1 MKARTLGRLHP
12 GQQAVIRQ
20 LNGPEKLRHRLAD
33 MGLTP
38 GAQVRL
44 KKTAPLGD
52 PLEIEVRGYA
62 LTLRRRDAE
71 AVGLFAEGGARGW
84 KKQP

>member
-1 MKARTLGRLHP
+1 MKARTLGQLHP

-33 MGLTP
+33 MGLT
-38 GAQVRL
+38 
-44 KKTAPLGD
+44 TAPLGD

-71 AVGLFAEGGARGW
+71 AVELFAEGGARG
-84 KKQP
+84 